1 MKNIRQVT
9 LLSAVTLTCI
19 FAGKSYASAQ
29 IDTALVAAGDP
40 IEVVPLQKFDFGA
53 PNPNADNSK
62 IAQPIDYL
70 KTASAEE
77 IQQARIEAT
86 ILNEN
91 SNYRIMALSEDDAEY
106 AVGQIPYQEDVTSSG
121 GRMYNVPIMITP
133 LAGFAPQIS
142 LQYNSQAGNG
152 LAGYGWNI
160 GGLSS
165 ITISNKN
172 LYYNGKVAPAN
183 INDLDAVYS
192 LDGLPLVLN
201 DDTASEYLLETAK
214 GHIIVQQRLSGD
226 FIRYFTALYPDGSKA
241 IYGMTSNTSAKAVYP
256 ITLWEDKFGN
266 QIIYDYNCT
275 NSDYR
280 ISTILFKH
288 NNNNIDIGKLT
299 FNYSS
304 RKDYHTRYRAG
315 QASYQS
321 SILKSI
327 TSESDGKNLCTYQ
340 LDHEFKDGVNL
351 LTSIGCTNASGEQ
364 LRPLAFTYGN
374 TNDYASSSVNDFSKS
389 DFLFLSTYFS
399 SSSDVKFFY
408 HRGKYMPDSYNDGV
422 MILPAFS
429 TYDIVA
435 TKTTGIW
442 PFKKEHNLF
451 GSRYAAEQV
460 VLVAPRLSYLSDVDN
475 SITVGSGF
483 QCINAADIDGDGVDE
498 IVKVNFNGTSTGS
511 STTNLMITVYGYES
525 STGAISQKKTFNVAV
540 NGIVTDGDFVS
551 PICRCYHF
559 GNFKGDGK
567 TQLLTIS
574 YNEDPFGNSRTSYAS
589 LIDLSSGYEIS
600 ESSFLSL
607 GTKDEL
613 FCIDLDGDGR
623 TEICHATASGLNV
636 YNLKGSTFS
645 LTKTAKGITSSTLSS
660 NDYYFVDIN
669 ADGYVDIARK
679 PVGTSP
685 YWYIYQYTG
694 NMFAADIIS
703 LEQTAETDQYM
714 FFDVNN
720 DGFPDMVKRNGT
732 SVDIY
737 LNENGTFIYGN
748 RITSQLSFAE
758 STQFVPCNIM
768 GYNTMSDFITIED
781 CYLNLYKF
789 SQDLSSSRLLTK
801 FTNSLGATT
810 VNNYANMASS
820 NYVYTI
826 DADRIYSSANGYAKC
841 RFPLQLLYNTQS
853 YLTPSLS
860 GADQVTDLWYTYFDA
875 CIHTKGLGFCGFG
888 KVRTTDFRN
897 ITNKELV
904 TIETRNPEKMGVTTR
919 LVHGHRMTQ
928 DNPYDITDYTYDT
941 HTTTYGKLNP
951 RLIKVV
957 HTDLLSTLKSTTS
970 YVYDSYDYPTSIE
983 VQRIVEGG
991 ALLKESQKIEYVHKT
1006 TSGNYCLGNIISDKR
1021 TKTVPLEIEAT
1032 RPGINSEVDY
1042 NDEINAV
1049 TLNEPITSVDPIRP
1063 VDPIWPVDPIGP
1075 IDTASILEPGKPA
1088 VLARSLYWMEKQVY
1102 TYNEKMQPLTRIDSV
1117 GTSSSKMHQKLQ
1129 TSWTYDSYGNVLTEM
1144 AAHYNVTEFIGKTYI
1159 YDSNGINLL
1168 SVTNELGQKTTFS
1181 DYNKFGKPSSQSDHK
1196 GRKTYY
1202 TYDDWGSLISKTS
1215 PDGTISSASAAW
1227 GGIGCYTVTE
1237 SVTGKPKTIA
1247 HYDAAG
1253 REVRTGSQRY
1263 NMQWIFTD
1271 KVYGKNGQLQKVSLP
1286 FRSTTDATLWNTYE
1300 YDEYI
1305 RPVSYTQ
1312 ASGNITTWAYEGKTT
1327 TESKSGVWSIKTI
1340 NSNGQVVKVQ
1350 DAGGTIN
1357 YSLRAD
1363 GQPSK
1368 VTVDGSLSTTFEYD
1382 SYGRRTK
1389 IVDPSA
1395 GMQIDSIV
1403 FNSDGSSVSTHT
1415 NPNGSII
1422 TYTDKFGRTTKVER
1436 PGEYTTDYV
1445 YNPDG
1450 LLTFETSSNGTSK
1463 TYTYDN
1469 LDRVLTMTETVPD
1482 GKWLK
1487 KTFTYTSGSN
1497 VSTIA
1502 YESQNGA
1509 IATEGFAY
1517 ANGTNIRIGVQEKH
1531 VRLINGEN
1539 EFGQP
1544 TSVSTG
1550 SITRTYS
1557 YNAYGLPTRRTMGDV
1572 MDYSYSF
1579 DPLKGNLMSR
1589 TDNLRNQT
1597 ETFGYDDLNR
1607 LVAIDDRMITYSA
1620 NGNITSIDS
1629 VGDMTYGNS
1638 SRPYQVTSLTLEDD
1652 VVPSRVQD
1660 VTYTCYSRPSIMTEG
1675 GRSAAF
1681 TYNGDGSRVKMNVS
1695 DGATSV
1701 LSRYYIGNQY
1711 ELDVTPLGTVERL
1724 YLGGDAYSAPA
1735 VYVREG
1741 SGAWTF
1747 YNIGRDYL
1755 GNITHIA
1762 TYDGTL
1768 VEENSYDPWGRL
1780 RNPETKE
1787 VYALGTEPG
1796 LMLGRG
1802 YTGHEHLTWFGLIN
1816 MNARLYDPVL
1826 GRFLSPDPFVQ
1837 TPDFTQNFNRYS
1849 YCLNNPLVYVDENGE
1864 IAWFIPI
1871 ITGVIGGVVNLFAN
1885 INNVEGFWD
1894 GLSTFAVGFAA
1905 GALAVVSGGSSIGAA
1920 IGTGIATGAVT
1931 SFNNSMVAQT
1941 GANFAVEGD
1950 INWNNVWQSTISG
1963 AVAGG
1968 ASGAVGSWAS
1978 TANITI
1984 NGVSSPLLNS
1994 AVTSTL
2000 SAGTGHIVGGTAY
2013 NLMSGQ
2019 GFADAFNNSLQG
2031 IWKNILIG
2039 GVIGVGTTTATCL
2052 ATGINPIT
2060 GLNISAKDLHLD
2072 ASVQRIQNGVSNPH
2086 RHDGTVFNN
2095 REGYLPQSND
2105 PNYYHEYVHPT
2116 PGINGAGPQRIITG
2130 SRGEWYYTPDHYK
2143 TFIRFVP

>member
-1 MKNIRQVT
+1 MLNAT
-9 LLSAVTLTCI
+9 LFNMDDAYPV
-19 FAGKSYASAQ
+19 
-29 IDTALVAAGDP
+29 
-40 IEVVPLQKFDFGA
+40 
-53 PNPNADNSK
+53 
-62 IAQPIDYL
+62 
-70 KTASAEE
+70 
-77 IQQARIEAT
+77 
-86 ILNEN
+86 
-91 SNYRIMALSEDDAEY
+91 MALSEDDTEY
-106 AVGQIPYQEDVTSSG
+106 AVGQIPYQEDVTPYG
-121 GRMYNVPIMITP
+121 GRMYNVPVMITP
-133 LAGFAPQIS
+133 LAKFSPQIS

-165 ITISNKN
+165 ITIANKN

-183 INDLDAVYS
+183 INDLNAVYS
-192 LDGLPLVLN
+192 LDGLPLVRN
-201 DDTASEYLLETAK
+201 DDATSEYFLETAK
-214 GHIIVQQRLSGD
+214 GHIIVKENMSGD
-226 FIRYFTALYPDGSKA
+226 FIKYFTVLYPDGSKA
-241 IYGMTSNTSAKAVYP
+241 TYGMTSNTSAKAVYP

-266 QIIYDYNCT
+266 QIIYDYNYT

-280 ISTILFKH
+280 ISTILFRHK
-288 NNNNIDIGKLT
+288 NNNTDIGKLT

-304 RKDYHTRYRAG
+304 RTDYHTRYRAG
-315 QASYQS
+315 QISYQS

-327 TSESDGKNLCTYQ
+327 TSVSDGYNLCTYQ
-340 LDHEFKDGVNL
+340 LTHEFRDGVNL
-351 LTSIGCTNASGEQ
+351 LTSIGCKNASGEQ
-364 LRPLAFTYGN
+364 LRPLAFSYGN
-374 TNDYASSSVNDFSKS
+374 TNDYAYPSVNDLRKS
-389 DFLFLSTYFS
+389 DFLFLSSYFS
-399 SSSDVKFFY
+399 SSSDVRFFY
-408 HRGKYMPDSYNDGV
+408 ERGKYMPNSYNDGV

-429 TYDIVA
+429 NYDVTA
-435 TKTTGIW
+435 TKKTGIW
-442 PFKKEHNLF
+442 PFKKEHKQY
-451 GSRYAAEQV
+451 GSRYAADQV

-498 IVKVNFNGTSTGS
+498 IVKVNFNGTSTSS
-511 STTNLMITVYGYES
+511 STTTLRLTVYGCNA
-525 STGAISQKKTFNVAV
+525 STGSIFQKNAFNVTV
-540 NGIVTDGDFVS
+540 NGIVTDGDLVS
-551 PICRCYHF
+551 PMWRCYRL
-559 GNFKGDGK
+559 GDFKGDGK

-574 YNEDPFGNSRTSYAS
+574 YNEDPLGNSRTSYAS
-589 LIDLSSGYEIS
+589 VINLSSGYEIS
-600 ESSFLSL
+600 ESNILSL
-607 GTKDEL
+607 GLNDDL

-623 TEICHATASGLNV
+623 TEICHATAAGLNV
-636 YNLKGSTFS
+636 YNLNGSKLS
-645 LTKTAKGITSSTLSS
+645 LTKTVKGITSSTLSS
-660 NDYYFVDIN
+660 HDYYFLDIN
-669 ADGYVDIARK
+669 GDGYVDIARK
-679 PVGTSP
+679 PLGTSP
-685 YWYIYQYTG
+685 YWYVYEYTG
-694 NMFAADIIS
+694 NMFTTNIIS
-703 LEQTAETDQYM
+703 LEQTAEKDQYM

-720 DGFPDMVKRNGT
+720 DGLPDMVKRNGT

-737 LNENGTFIYGN
+737 LNENGAFIYGN

-781 CYLNLYKF
+781 CYVNLYKF

-820 NYVYTI
+820 NYVYNM
-826 DADRIYSSANGYAKC
+826 DADRAYNSANGYAKC

-860 GADQVTDLWYTYFDA
+860 SSDQVTDLWYTYSDA

-888 KVRTTDFRN
+888 KVRTTNFRN
-897 ITNKELV
+897 VTNKELV
-904 TIETRNPEKMGVTTR
+904 TIETRDPENMGVTTR

-970 YVYDSYDYPTSIE
+970 YVYDSYDYPISIK
-983 VQRIVEGG
+983 VQRTTGDSG
-991 ALLKESQKIEYVHKT
+991 LLEESQTVEFAHKT
-1006 TSGNYCLGNIISDKR
+1006 TSDNYCLGNIISDKR
-1021 TKTVPLEIEAT
+1021 TKTIPAKIDIS
-1032 RPGINSEVDY
+1032 RPIITSETGY
-1042 NDEINAV
+1042 NNELNADV
-1049 TLNEPITSVDPIRP
+1049 SLNEPIGPIAPIRP
-1063 VDPIWPVDPIGP
+1063 
-1075 IDTASILEPGKPA
+1075 IDTTAILNPIKPTIPLPASFWI
-1088 VLARSLYWMEKQVY
+1088 EKQIY

-1117 GTSSSKMHQKLQ
+1117 GTSPSKMHQKLQ
-1129 TSWTYDSYGNVLTEM
+1129 TRWTYDTYGNVLTEM
-1144 AAHYNVTEFIGKTYI
+1144 SAPYNVTEFIGKEYTY
-1159 YDSNGINLL
+1159 DGNGINLQ
-1168 SVTNELGQKTTFS
+1168 SVTNELGQRTTFS
-1181 DYNKFGKPSSQSDHK
+1181 GYNKFGNPKKVTDYK
-1196 GRKTYY
+1196 GRVT
-1202 TYDDWGSLISKTS
+1202 TNENNDWGKLISRTS
-1215 PDGTISSASAAW
+1215 PDGTISSTTEQW

-1237 SVTGKPKTIA
+1237 SVTGKPKKIV

-1253 REVRTGSQRY
+1253 REVRSGSQRY

-1271 KVYGKNGQLQKVSLP
+1271 KVYGKNGQVQKVSLP
-1286 FRSTTDATLWNTYE
+1286 FKNTSAATLWNTYE
-1300 YDEYI
+1300 YDEYL
-1305 RPVSYTQ
+1305 RPKSYTH
-1312 ASGNITTWAYEGKTT
+1312 ASGNITTWAYDGKTT
-1327 TESKSGVWSIKTI
+1327 TESKNGVWSIKTI
-1340 NSNGQVVKVQ
+1340 NSNGDVVKVQ
-1350 DAGGTIN
+1350 DAGGTIS

-1368 VTVDGSLSTTFEYD
+1368 VSVNGGLSTTFEYD
-1382 SYGRRTK
+1382 GYGRRTK

-1395 GMQIDSIV
+1395 GTQTDSTV
-1403 FNSDGSSVSTHT
+1403 FNSDGSSVATHT
-1415 NPNGSII
+1415 NPNGSIV

-1445 YNPDG
+1445 YNSDG
-1450 LLTFETSSNGTSK
+1450 LLTSETSSNGTSM

-1469 LDRVLTMTETVPD
+1469 YDRILTMKETVPD

-1517 ANGTNIRIGVQEKH
+1517 VNGTNLRIGVQEKH

-1557 YNAYGLPTRRTMGDV
+1557 YDAYGMPTRRTMGDV

-1597 ETFGYDDLNR
+1597 EVFGYDELNR

-1620 NGNITSIDS
+1620 NGNIKSIDS
-1629 VGDMTYGNS
+1629 VGDMTYGNRS
-1638 SRPYQVTSLTLEDD
+1638 KPYQVTSLTLEDD
-1652 VVPSRVQD
+1652 VVPSRVQN

-1681 TYNGDGSRVKMNVS
+1681 TYNGEGARVKMNIS

-1711 ELDVTPLGTVERL
+1711 ELDVTPAGTVERL

-1735 VYVREG
+1735 VYVKEG

-1747 YNIGRDYL
+1747 YNVGRDYL

-1762 TYDGTL
+1762 TSDGTL

-1787 VYALGTEPG
+1787 IFALGTEPR

-1864 IAWFIPI
+1864 FWHI
-1871 ITGVIGGVVNLFAN
+1871 IIGGAIGAIFNVLMNMDTIDSAGEFFMLFG
-1885 INNVEGFWD
+1885 I
-1894 GLSTFAVGFAA
+1894 GFAA
-1905 GALAVVSGGSSIGAA
+1905 GALTAA
-1920 IGTGIATGAVT
+1920 IPQLAAAWGLSAAGTLAMTTIA
-1931 SFNNSMVAQT
+1931 SSL
-1941 GANFAVEGD
+1941 GD
-1950 INWNNVWQSTISG
+1950 ALT
-1963 AVAGG
+1963 G
-1968 ASGAVGSWAS
+1968 ASGKLSEMWGSGKPVDWKDVGREVVIEGASGLASNAVTFGLYSKHPLQKMMSSLDLSPKVAFVLSSTLYSSVSGVAENVTRGVMYNLYNDQRQGDLWTFALKGAIAGASAGALSSVTYLAANQMAAKINQINAIEPIGSAS
-1978 TANITI
+1978 EGLGSYVYKKEIEVGDSMYGGELNAIYITAN
-1984 NGVSSPLLNS
+1984 
-1994 AVTSTL
+1994 
-2000 SAGTGHIVGGTAY
+2000 
-2013 NLMSGQ
+2013 
-2019 GFADAFNNSLQG
+2019 
-2031 IWKNILIG
+2031 KNYYKVNIF
-2039 GVIGVGTTTATCL
+2039 VP
-2052 ATGINPIT
+2052 NPIY
-2060 GLNISAKDLHLD
+2060 GAVPI
-2072 ASVQRIQNGVSNPH
+2072 
-2086 RHDGTVFNN
+2086 NN
-2095 REGYLPQSND
+2095 
-2105 PNYYHEYVHPT
+2105 V
-2116 PGINGAGPQRIITG
+2116 
-2130 SRGEWYYTPDHYK
+2130 YK
-2143 TFIRFVP
+2143 VLF

>member
-1 MKNIRQVT
+1 MKSIRQVT
-9 LLSAVTLTCI
+9 LLSVMTLTCI
-19 FAGKSYASAQ
+19 FTGKGYASAQ
-29 IDTALVAAGDP
+29 IDTVLVTAGDS

-70 KTASAEE
+70 KTASTEE
-77 IQQARIEAT
+77 IQQTRAEAT
-86 ILNEN
+86 ILNGN
-91 SNYRIMALSEDDAEY
+91 KICRVMALSEDETEY
-106 AVGQIPYQEDVTSSG
+106 AVGQIPYQENVTPYG

-133 LAGFAPQIS
+133 LAKFSPQIS
-142 LQYNSQAGNG
+142 LQYNSQTGNG

-165 ITISNKN
+165 ITMTNKN

-183 INDLDAVYS
+183 INDADAVYS
-192 LDGLPLVLN
+192 LDGIPLVQN
-201 DDTASEYLLETAK
+201 DDASLATEYPLETAK
-214 GHIIVQQRLSGD
+214 GHIIVKKHMSGNV
-226 FIRYFTALYPDGSKA
+226 ISYFTALYPDGSKA
-241 IYGMTSNTSAKAVYP
+241 TFGMTSNTSAKTVYP
-256 ITLWEDKFGN
+256 ITLWEDRLGN
-266 QIIYDYNCT
+266 KITYNYSGT

-280 ISTILFKH
+280 ILTILFRH
-288 NNNNIDIGKLT
+288 NSYNADIGKLT
-299 FNYSS
+299 FSYSS
-304 RKDYHTRYRAG
+304 RTDYHTRYRAG
-315 QASYQS
+315 QASYQNY
-321 SILKSI
+321 ILKSI
-327 TSESDGKNLCTYQ
+327 TSVSNGKNLCTYQ
-340 LDHEFKDGVNL
+340 LGHEFKDGVNL

-364 LRPLAFTYGN
+364 LRPLAFSYGN
-374 TNDYASSSVNDFSKS
+374 TDYYAYSSTNDFEKNDY
-389 DFLFLSTYFS
+389 LFLSSYFS

-408 HRGKYMPDSYNDGV
+408 NRGKYMPDSYNDGV
-422 MILPAFS
+422 MILPIFS
-429 TYDIVA
+429 NYDVVA
-435 TKTTGIW
+435 TKQSGALW
-442 PFKKEHNLF
+442 WKKEHKLF
-451 GSRYAAEQV
+451 GSRYAADQV
-460 VLVAPRLSYLSDVDN
+460 VLVAPRLSYLSNVDN

-483 QCINAADIDGDGVDE
+483 QYINAADIDGDGVDE

-511 STTNLMITVYGYES
+511 STTTLMITVYGYNA
-525 STGAISQKKTFNVAV
+525 STGAISQKKSFNVAV
-540 NGIVTDGDFVS
+540 NGIVQDKDLVS
-551 PICRCYHF
+551 PMCRCYHL

-600 ESSFLSL
+600 ESSLLSL
-607 GTKDEL
+607 GTKDDL
-613 FCIDLDGDGR
+613 FCIDLDGDGK
-623 TEICHATASGLNV
+623 TEVCHVTASGVNV
-636 YNLKGSTFS
+636 YNLNGTAFS
-645 LTKTAKGITSSTLSS
+645 LTKTITGVTSATLSS
-660 NDYYFVDIN
+660 ADYYFLDIN
-669 ADGYVDIARK
+669 GDGYVDIAKK
-679 PVGTSP
+679 PAGTSS
-685 YWYIYQYTG
+685 YWYVYQYTG
-694 NMFAADIIS
+694 
-703 LEQTAETDQYM
+703 ETFVTKSIYIPGTTEKDRYM

-720 DGFPDMVKRNGT
+720 DGLSDLVNRNGT
-732 SVDIY
+732 SVNIY
-737 LNENGTFIYGN
+737 LNEKGTYIYSN
-748 RITSQLSFAE
+748 RIASKLSFSE
-758 STQFVPCNIM
+758 TTNFVPCNIM
-768 GYNTMSDFITIED
+768 GYNAMSDFITIED
-781 CYLNLYKF
+781 CYVNLYKF

-820 NYVYTI
+820 NYVYSI
-826 DADRIYSSANGYAKC
+826 DANRTYNSTNGYAKC

-860 GADQVTDLWYTYFDA
+860 NPEQVTDLWYTYFDA
-875 CIHTKGLGFCGFG
+875 CVHTKGLGFCGFG
-888 KVRTTDFRN
+888 KVRTTDFRS

-904 TIETRNPEKMGVTTR
+904 TIETRNPENMGVTTR

-928 DNPYDITDYTYDT
+928 DNPYEITDYTYDS

-951 RLIKVV
+951 RLTKVV
-957 HTDLLSTLKSTTS
+957 HTNTLSTKKSTTS
-970 YVYDSYDYPTSIE
+970 YAYDSYDYPTSIGI
-983 VQRIVEGG
+983 QRTIGG
-991 ALLKESQKIEYVHKT
+991 SDRLEESQKIEYIHKT
-1006 TSGNYCLGNIISDKR
+1006 GQSNYCLGNILSDNK
-1021 TKTVPLEIEAT
+1021 TKTIPSKKTIY
-1032 RPGINSEVDY
+1032 RPSITLDSEV
-1042 NDEINAV
+1042 NGHNVTNAD
-1049 TLNEPITSVDPIRP
+1049 LAAIDPGRPIEPIDPVRP
-1063 VDPIWPVDPIGP
+1063 IEP
-1075 IDTASILEPGKPA
+1075 IDTAIIFEPIPITIPA
-1088 VLARSLYWMEKQVY
+1088 SYWIEKQVY
-1102 TYNEKMQPLTRIDSV
+1102 EYNEKMQPLTRIDSV
-1117 GTSSSKMHQKLQ
+1117 GTSASKMSRKLQ
-1129 TSWTYDSYGNVLTEM
+1129 TCWTYDAYGNVLTEM
-1144 AAHYNVTEFIGKTYI
+1144 HVQYDATTFTGKTYT

-1168 SVTNELGQKTTFS
+1168 SATNELGQKTTFS

-1196 GRKTYY
+1196 GRKTSY
-1202 TYDDWGSLISKTS
+1202 TYDDWGSLISKTA
-1215 PDGTISSASAAW
+1215 PDGTISSTSAAW
-1227 GGIGCYTVTE
+1227 GGIGCYTVTNE
-1237 SVTGKPKTIA
+1237 VTGKPAKIA

-1271 KVYGKNGQLQKVSLP
+1271 KVYGENGQVQKVSLP

-1305 RPVSYTQ
+1305 RPISYTQ
-1312 ASGNITTWAYEGKTT
+1312 ASGNITTWTYDGKTT
-1327 TESKSGVWSIKTI
+1327 TESKNGVWSVKTI
-1340 NSNGQVVKVQ
+1340 DSNGQVVKVR
-1350 DAGGTIN
+1350 DAGGTID
-1357 YSLRAD
+1357 YSLTAD

-1368 VTVDGSLSTTFEYD
+1368 VTVTGGLSTTFEYD

-1395 GMQIDSIV
+1395 GMQTDSIV

-1450 LLTFETSSNGTSK
+1450 LLISETSSNGTSK
-1463 TYTYDN
+1463 TYTYDS

-1482 GKWLK
+1482 DKWLK

-1502 YESQNGA
+1502 YESQNGF
-1509 IATEGFAY
+1509 ITTENFTYSNG
-1517 ANGTNIRIGVQEKH
+1517 ANVRIELQETPI
-1531 VRLINGEN
+1531 RLINGEN

-1557 YNAYGLPTRRTMGDV
+1557 YNAYGMPTRRTMGDV

-1629 VGDMTYGNS
+1629 VGDMTYGNRS
-1638 SRPYQVTSLTLEDD
+1638 KPYQVTSLTLEDN
-1652 VVPSRVQD
+1652 VMLSWMQN
-1660 VTYTCYSRPSIMTEG
+1660 VTYTCYSRPSIMREG

-1681 TYNGDGSRVKMNVS
+1681 TYNGDGARVKMNVS
-1695 DGATSV
+1695 DLTTSV

-1711 ELDVTPLGTVERL
+1711 ELDVTPTGTVERL

-1762 TYDGTL
+1762 TSDGTL

-1787 VYALGTEPG
+1787 IYAQGTEPG

-1816 MNARLYDPVL
+1816 MNARLYDPVI

-1837 TPDFTQNFNRYS
+1837 MTDFTQNYNRYS
-1849 YCLNNPLVYVDENGE
+1849 YCLNNPLIFVDESGE
-1864 IAWFIPI
+1864 YFII
-1871 ITGVIGGVVNLFAN
+1871 DSFLIGLIGGGWKRAKQMAKNDAKIWGGLFVTDPNKNFWGRVGEFFSRFTWQGLQTLGGFLTAHTYNTFRLFKGVENVDYLYGATVVNTYGDGN
-1885 INNVEGFWD
+1885 GSGF
-1894 GLSTFAVGFAA
+1894 
-1905 GALAVVSGGSSIGAA
+1905 
-1920 IGTGIATGAVT
+1920 
-1931 SFNNSMVAQT
+1931 
-1941 GANFAVEGD
+1941 
-1950 INWNNVWQSTISG
+1950 
-1963 AVAGG
+1963 
-1968 ASGAVGSWAS
+1968 
-1978 TANITI
+1978 
-1984 NGVSSPLLNS
+1984 S
-1994 AVTSTL
+1994 AVTQGSY
-2000 SAGTGHIVGGTAY
+2000 IVGDNA
-2013 NLMSGQ
+2013 LK
-2019 GFADAFNNSLQG
+2019 ADYANRLFQHEYGHYIQSQKFGLFYYGKFGIPSLGSKNTKESPHNNNPAEQDANIRSLKYYH
-2031 IWKNILIG
+2031 KNGLDSVWDTDKNEIIG
-2039 GVIGVGTTTATCL
+2039 YEKALGY
-2052 ATGINPIT
+2052 
-2060 GLNISAKDLHLD
+2060 DD
-2072 ASVQRIQNGVSNPH
+2072 ASNQAALKNLIKMTWY
-2086 RHDGTVFNN
+2086 DF
-2095 REGYLPQSND
+2095 LD
-2105 PNYYHEYVHPT
+2105 PLI
-2116 PGINGAGPQRIITG
+2116 INGIVNI
-2130 SRGEWYYTPDHYK
+2130 
-2143 TFIRFVP
+2143 FVYNRKY